1 MTSYKIVLNDREY
14 KSYKILNLDG
24 EESDIE
30 INVVKHKLF
39 NDDIFE
45 IDKDENIK
53 MVHSSV
59 RSMSNIPGVLVLDT
73 KRTYGKKKRKFL
85 YKIIPDDKCLP
96 EFLVAYN
103 NKIIFNKK
111 CVNKYVVFTFKN
123 WDEKHPMAE
132 IYQVLGSVISLDTFY
147 EYQLY
152 CKSLYASNKVFTK
165 ETLQKL
171 KRQSSDDLIELM
183 IQKYKPEDRRDVEIY
198 SIDPENSKDF
208 DDAFSYNETDDNI
221 FLSIYIAN
229 VSFWMDALDIWGSFS
244 QRISTIYLPNMKK
257 PMLPNILSDVLC
269 SLQENQTRFAFTL
282 DLKFDKNYN
291 LLNYEYK
298 NTCIIVKRNFVY
310 ETKELLELDVYRE
323 LLGFVQILNR
333 KEKYIDNIDNSHELV
348 SYLMIYMNYIS
359 AQTLLKKG
367 VGIFRSAALKPGFV
381 CPNGVETNVKK
392 FLKQWNSS
400 GGRYVKAEDK
410 KEHMILELDSYV
422 HITSPI
428 RRLVDLLNI
437 LILQNV
443 LNLNNFNESSNTFL
457 SHWTSDPGLKYINKT
472 MKSIR
477 KVQNNCE
484 LLRICMYE
492 NMENK
497 KIYNGFIFDKTIM
510 DDGLFKYMIY
520 LPEIKMVNK
529 ILSIEDKNNFA
540 NEKFKL
546 FTFINE
552 SNLKK
557 KIRLEFDNKN

>member
-1 MTSYKIVLNDREY
+1 MTTYKIVLNDREY
-14 KSYKILNLDG
+14 KSYKILNANG

-30 INVVKHKLF
+30 INVVKNKLF

-45 IDKDENIK
+45 IDKDKNIII
-53 MVHSSV
+53 VHSSV

-96 EFLVAYN
+96 EFLVPYN

-132 IYQVLGSVISLDTFY
+132 IYQVLGSVINLDTFY

-198 SIDPENSKDF
+198 SIDPENAKDF
-208 DDAFSYNETDDNI
+208 DDAFSYKETKVNV

-229 VSFWMDALDIWGSFS
+229 VSFWMDVLDIWSSFS

-298 NTCIIVKRNFVY
+298 NTCIIVKRNFRY
-310 ETKELLELDVYRE
+310 ETKELLELPVYKD
-323 LLGFVQILNR
+323 LLGFIRILNR
-333 KEKYIDNIDNSHELV
+333 KERYIDNISTSHELI

-359 AQTLLKKG
+359 AQTLLKKE
-367 VGIFRSAALKPGFV
+367 VGIFRSAALKPGFE
-381 CPNGVETNVKK
+381 CPKGVETNVKK

-437 LILQNV
+437 LTLQTV

-457 SHWTSDPGLKYINKT
+457 SHWTSDTSLEYINKT

-492 NMENK
+492 NTENK
-497 KIYNGFIFDKTIM
+497 KTYNGFIFDKTTM
-510 DDGLFKYMIY
+510 DDGLFQYMIY

-529 ILSIEDKNNFA
+529 IVSIEDKDNFA
-540 NEKFKL
+540 KEKFKL

-557 KIRLEFDNKN
+557 KIRLEFE